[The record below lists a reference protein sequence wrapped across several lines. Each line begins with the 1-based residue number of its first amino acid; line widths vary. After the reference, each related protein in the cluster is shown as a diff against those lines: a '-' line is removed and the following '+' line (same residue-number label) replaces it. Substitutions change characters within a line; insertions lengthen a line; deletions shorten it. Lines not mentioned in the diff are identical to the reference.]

1 MEAKY
6 DPEKLF
12 LNIICGLKM
21 KNGMVKEEP
30 NDLPPM
36 PALEGYKAK

>member
-12 LNIICGLKM
+12 LNIICDLKL
-21 KNGMVKEEP
+21 KNVMIKEEP

-36 PALEGYKAK
+36 PALEGYNVK